1 MTLWSYTV
9 ALTVPWYLTFVY
21 RPAENGGSDM
31 FLENVKI
38 AIFNACNKTF
48 SVSLDNKYLVLPSAQ
63 MLAIYNL

>member
-1 MTLWSYTV
+1 
-9 ALTVPWYLTFVY
+9 
-21 RPAENGGSDM
+21 M